1 MIHKD
6 NEGLEML
13 ESIRT
18 NNFKIG
24 LGVDCALDE
33 YVRYKQTQFTV
44 LAGHANVGKTTA
56 ILYYFLLLALKHGK
70 KFIIFSSEN
79 DVWSIKDD
87 LITFKIGK
95 SIKGITPKELKAQN
109 YWVNKHF
116 KFIDADEFLLKNK
129 RLMNFRDIFS
139 TTFEAYGLHDFDA
152 DALVIDPYNSLGRV
166 EDIKGNTHEYD
177 YQVMGEFRAWCK
189 QQDKALYL
197 LAHGNTEALRKVY
210 NKSHE
215 FEGHTIP
222 LQSADIEGGGKFVN
236 RCDCFIVI
244 HRMPQHDELWNQTEW
259 RVMKNKVNKT
269 GGKQT
274 FKDNPVIMEMGN
286 TSSTFS
292 CYVRQTNRDCPPPSV
307 IDPINLIKEKQQQP
321 KKIEFNTNFEN
332 ESNLSNS
339 DIPF

>member
-1 MIHKD
+1 MIHL
-6 NEGLEML
+6 NTEGLDML

-18 NNFKIG
+18 GNFKLG
-24 LGVDCALDE
+24 EGVDCDLDE
-33 YVRYKQTQFTV
+33 YLRYKTTQFTV
-44 LAGHANVGKTTA
+44 IAGHANTGKTTA
-56 ILYYFLLLALKHGK
+56 ILYYFLLLALIHDK

-87 LITFKIGK
+87 LITFKLGNK
-95 SIKGITPKELKAQN
+95 IKGISTEELSKENK
-109 YWVNKHF
+109 WVNKHF
-116 KFIDADEFLLKNK
+116 KNK
-129 RLMNFRDIFS
+129 RLMNFRDIFKADIEVYNKQGFKS
-139 TTFEAYGLHDFDA
+139 

-166 EDIKGNTHEYD
+166 EDIRGNTHEYD

-189 QQDKALYL
+189 QQNKALYL

-215 FEGHTIP
+215 FEGHTMP

-259 RVMKNKVNKT
+259 RIMKNKVNKT

-274 FKDNPVIMEMGN
+274 FKENPIVMEMQLDG
-286 TSSTFS
+286 SSFTCYTRQTDRSIEPINVVNPIPNRKLKTFS
-292 CYVRQTNRDCPPPSV
+292 NNLKPNTEFESV
-307 IDPINLIKEKQQQP
+307 MD
-321 KKIEFNTNFEN
+321 F
-332 ESNLSNS
+332 
-339 DIPF
+339 

>member
-6 NEGLEML
+6 KEGLEML

-18 NNFKIG
+18 NKFKLG
-24 LGVDCALDE
+24 LGVGCDLDD
-33 YVRYKQTQFTV
+33 YVRYKQTQFTIF
-44 LAGHANVGKTTA
+44 AGHANVGKTTA
-56 ILYYFLLLALKHGK
+56 ILYYFLVLALKHRK

-87 LITFKIGK
+87 LITFKLNRKINGL
-95 SIKGITPKELKAQN
+95 TLEELKKEN
-109 YWVNKHF
+109 DWVNKHF
-116 KFIDADEFLLKNK
+116 KFIDADEFAIQGK
-129 RLMNFRDIFS
+129 RLMNFRDIFK
-139 TTFEAYGLHDFDA
+139 TTYEAYGLHNFDA

-166 EDIKGNTHEYD
+166 EDLKGNTHEYD

-210 NKSHE
+210 NIKHE
-215 FEGHTIP
+215 FAGHTIP

-236 RCDCFIVI
+236 RCDCFVVI

-274 FKDNPVIMEMGN
+274 FKDNPVIMEMGKGGTN
-286 TSSTFS
+286 FD
-292 CYVRQTNRDCPPPSV
+292 CYVRQTDRDIPPV
-307 IDPINLIKEKQQQP
+307 NIIDPVQALKPKVKEVQVNKF
-321 KKIEFNTNFEN
+321 IEPNMSFE
-332 ESNLSNS
+332 EQTE
-339 DIPF
+339 F